1 VPPAAAW
8 DGAFWGLLP
17 LLFGLTLVPSAL
29 LFAAVER
36 PYSLARKGS
45 TQVAGAGHGTG

>member
-36 PYSLARKGS
+36 PYSLVLKPRIAAAEASRVS
-45 TQVAGAGHGTG
+45 